1 MEGRNLHIN
10 IDHNT
15 SSNITTSS
23 NEEISEGAFNF
34 LLFPFHSAEGKK
46 SLALIIWQ
54 VEYVIKCVFKYWPIW
69 NLAHRNE
76 ENKDG

>member
-10 IDHNT
+10 TDHNI

-34 LLFPFHSAEGKK
+34 LLFHFHS

-54 VEYVIKCVFKYWPIW
+54 VEYVIKCVFKYWLIW
-69 NLAHRNE
+69 NLAHKNE

>member
-1 MEGRNLHIN
+1 MEGRNLYIN
-10 IDHNT
+10 TDHNT

-23 NEEISEGAFNF
+23 NEEISEGAFNV
-34 LLFPFHSAEGKK
+34 LLFHFHS

-54 VEYVIKCVFKYWPIW
+54 VEYVIKCVFKYWLIW
-69 NLAHRNE
+69 NLAHKNE